1 MEERINIEKELIVRI
16 FQTANIL
23 QTFLDS
29 NLKDSDLTTKQ
40 FYLMI
45 MMSTFDTN
53 PTISELSTRLGTS
66 RQNTMQLSL
75 KLEKSGYIAIKHD
88 ELDNRYKKLL
98 FTEKARVFWSNR
110 DEKDNEI
117 ITDLF
122 KTISTEDLN
131 ITNNSL
137 SKIYD
142 TIQEYKGLGKRKWLQ
157 ELLV

>member
-1 MEERINIEKELIVRI
+1 MKKRINIEKELIVRI

-29 NLKDSDLTTKQ
+29 NLKNSDLTTKQ

-45 MMSTFDTN
+45 MMSTFEIN

-75 KLEKSGYIAIKHD
+75 KLENNDYITIKHD
-88 ELDNRYKKLL
+88 ELDNRYKRL
-98 FTEKARVFWSNR
+98 FFTDKARIFWNNR
-110 DEKDNEI
+110 DDADSEI
-117 ITDLF
+117 ITELF
-122 KTISTEDLN
+122 GIISTENLD

-137 SKIYD
+137 SNIYD
-142 TIQEYKGLGKRKWLQ
+142 IILKNKGTVKWKWS
-157 ELLV
+157 